1 MLNVNSLLAPQSGAH
16 SGLLGD
22 HLRTSSRACMGHHLG
37 HVWALYGARLG
48 HHLGHHLRHVWGMS
62 GASSGACL
70 GHHLGHVWGN
80 IWGITHPHP
89 PHSHTHFQHTVGVH
103 FLTSNTLMREKLQ
116 LHTQVAYLFQ
126 TKTSTISDIQ
136 HGHYLVLVP
145 HVGPLHDPPGG
156 FSSKPSVVH
165 LCLLLLL

>member
-1 MLNVNSLLAPQSGAH
+1 MRISIMLLRGMSGASSEACLAQTL
-16 SGLLGD
+16 SGI
-22 HLRTSSRACMGHHLG
+22 
-37 HVWALYGARLG
+37 LY
-48 HHLGHHLRHVWGMS
+48 

-156 FSSKPSVVH
+156 FSFSSKPSIVH